1 MNKKYLVVLVAA
13 VALAGCASNGSK
25 NSSEGA
31 TPAPVSSTSG
41 MGTNTGMTP
50 AEIAAEQA
58 AALAKSLESNKV
70 YFAFDKTDINADG
83 EAVIA
88 NYGKYLVA
96 NPTAK
101 VRLEG
106 NTDERGSRAY
116 NMALGERRANAVKSE
131 LVTRG
136 VAADQT
142 SVISYGEERPVCREH
157 NEDCWHQNRR
167 VDIIRQ

>member
-1 MNKKYLVVLVAA
+1 MNKKYLIVLVAA

-25 NSSEGA
+25 NSSAGT
-31 TPAPVSSTSG
+31 TPAPVNGSG
-41 MGTNTGMTP
+41 IGSNDNGS
-50 AEIAAEQA
+50 ASAIAAEQA
-58 AALAKSLESNKV
+58 AALERSLQSNKV
-70 YFAFDKTDINADG
+70 YFPFDSTNIDADG

-88 NYGKYLVA
+88 NYGKYLLA

-131 LVTRG
+131 LDARG
-136 VAADQT
+136 VAAGQT
-142 SVISYGEERPVCREH
+142 SVISYGEERPAVQGHDEAA
-157 NEDCWHQNRR
+157 WAKNRR
-167 VDIIRQ
+167 VEIVRQ